1 MVGPDPVDTGGGD
14 TEEVVITDREL
25 FDQAISDTPP
35 EPKPAEPAAQP
46 TKTPEQ
52 RQARDDRGRFS
63 GRQPQQQRPPS
74 QQAAPPQQPQQPPAQ
89 ARPPAAPQA
98 EDHRVP
104 LKTFI
109 EERDRRQK
117 LEKQLEEV
125 VDYMKRQP
133 QQPQAPQQPQGP
145 KQTIWDNPDEY
156 LLHNVIE
163 PLRAEGRRAI
173 MERNDGLS
181 REYAI
186 NTHGEEIV
194 NDAFEALKSIRNTPE
209 GEYAYNT
216 IMAAGHPYGALV
228 KWHQKQRAHKAVG
241 EDPDAWLRQK
251 QQDWLRDPNAQKAMM
266 DYLRSQQS
274 RPTPG
279 TQPNVSLPPSL
290 SSIPASSGRV
300 EQAGDLTDESL
311 YKFATR

>member
-1 MVGPDPVDTGGGD
+1 MVGNEPVDTGGGD

-35 EPKPAEPAAQP
+35 EPKPAEPAQSDAKP
-46 TKTPEQ
+46 TETPEQ
-52 RQARDDRGRFS
+52 RQGRDDRGRFA
-63 GRQPQQQRPPS
+63 GRQPQQPQL
-74 QQAAPPQQPQQPPAQ
+74 PPQQPAQPQQPPAQ

-125 VDYMKRQP
+125 VEYMKRQP

-173 MERNDGLS
+173 MERND
-181 REYAI
+181 
-186 NTHGEEIV
+186 
-194 NDAFEALKSIRNTPE
+194 
-209 GEYAYNT
+209 
-216 IMAAGHPYGALV
+216 
-228 KWHQKQRAHKAVG
+228 
-241 EDPDAWLRQK
+241 
-251 QQDWLRDPNAQKAMM
+251 
-266 DYLRSQQS
+266 
-274 RPTPG
+274 
-279 TQPNVSLPPSL
+279 
-290 SSIPASSGRV
+290 
-300 EQAGDLTDESL
+300 
-311 YKFATR
+311 